1 MLHKFTRQVFLPALK
16 ASTMRGYWSS
26 VYLRARAILEEHPEL
41 TGDEAYRLA
50 RRAIDEAP
58 PEGGDN

>member
-1 MLHKFTRQVFLPALK
+1 
-16 ASTMRGYWSS
+16 MRGYWSS

-58 PEGGDN
+58 LDLTPPEGGDN